1 VAVEFL
7 LPWAARLEDSAFGAL
22 MRNSELFYP
31 AANLLHLAG
40 LVMLLG
46 SMVLLDLRL
55 LGLAREVPLADASR
69 RLTPIG
75 ILGLVLLLATGLCL
89 FAADAGP
96 LLGNWLLQIKL
107 LLVGLGVVN
116 ALLFRALWSK
126 RLAGWDQRPPVA
138 GRLQAALSI
147 LIWCGVMSA
156 GRLLAYV

>member
-1 VAVEFL
+1 MEFL
-7 LPWAARLEDSAFGAL
+7 LPWAERLEGSAFGAL

-46 SMVLLDLRL
+46 AMLLLDLRL
-55 LGLAREVPLADASR
+55 LGLAREVPLEDASR

-75 ILGLVLLLATGLCL
+75 ICGLVLLLATGFCL
-89 FAADAGP
+89 FAADAAP
-96 LLGNWLLQIKL
+96 LLRNWLLQIKL
-107 LLVGLGVVN
+107 LLVGLGIAN
-116 ALLFRALWSK
+116 ALLFRALWSGH
-126 RLAGWDQRPPVA
+126 LATWDQRPPVA
-138 GRLQAALSI
+138 GRLQAALSV